1 MQAKKNID
9 DYNAEALDRIS
20 EALYPRQE
28 GDVDTNQLVKSLECT
43 ALAMMSTAD
52 FHPSM
57 EMVQFLMIQNLVDMA
72 YNKGCAVLDRLQE
85 HNRRIANAAKDA
97 DGTEF
102 YEDRIEKLMWR
113 KRQLEMQHW
122 FWQRAWVAWRKV
134 YVKTVMVMK
143 GEGTYQDIPDDW
155 LPPHIRYA
163 NHDRDKQLQRVRRA
177 KTASAAIAQHHAA

>member
-28 GDVDTNQLVKSLECT
+28 GDVDTNQLVKSLEHT
-43 ALAMMSTAD
+43 AQAMMSTAD
-52 FHPSM
+52 FHPSL
-57 EMVQFLMIQNLVDMA
+57 EMVQFLMIQNLCDMA

-85 HNRRIANAAKDA
+85 LNRTIHNKEREA
-97 DGTEF
+97 DGSEF
-102 YEDRIEKLMWR
+102 FEDSIDKLMWR
-113 KRQLEMQHW
+113 KRQLELQHW
-122 FWQRAWVAWRKV
+122 YWQRAWQAWRKV

-143 GEGTYQDIPDDW
+143 AEGTYQDIPDDW

-163 NHDRDKQLQRVRRA
+163 NYDRDRQLQRVRRA
-177 KTASAAIAQHHAA
+177 KTAGAAIAKHNAA